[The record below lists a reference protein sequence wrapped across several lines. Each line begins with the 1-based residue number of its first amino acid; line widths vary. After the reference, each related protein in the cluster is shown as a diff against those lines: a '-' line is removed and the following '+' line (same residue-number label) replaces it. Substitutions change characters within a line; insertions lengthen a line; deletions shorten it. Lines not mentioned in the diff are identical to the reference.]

1 MNEIAKL
8 LSRIN
13 AETASV
19 RELTEME
26 PFENQ
31 CLYILAAIRRANAL
45 YDELA
50 VHVEAMA
57 LIARVSA

>member
-1 MNEIAKL
+1 
-8 LSRIN
+8 
-13 AETASV
+13 
-19 RELTEME
+19 ME

-31 CLYILAAIRRANAL
+31 CVHILAAIRRANVL

-57 LIARVSA
+57 LIVRVSA